1 MRYQTQNQPQT
12 IAAYFKAATILFG
25 AFILGIINL
34 GILVLVLFI
43 LDVLPLVAFNQ
54 ELTIYLVLGSIA
66 LLAIMAFTGDAVFK
80 KLVSKAKKDMSF
92 AKKLAAYR
100 QGKLI
105 QVVTLEASAL
115 VALVF
120 LMLTLHIALVVV
132 AALSLIQM
140 IRIFPKK
147 TELIEILDLS
157 FTDQQ
162 RLNNPDYVI
171 EQL

>member
-1 MRYQTQNQPQT
+1 MKYQTQNQSQT

-34 GILVLVLFI
+34 GIVVLVLFI
-43 LDVLPLVAFNQ
+43 LDILPLVVFDQ

-66 LLAIMAFTGDAVFK
+66 LLAIMTFTGDAVFK

-105 QVVTLEASAL
+105 QAVTLEASAL

-120 LMLTLHIALVVV
+120 LMLTLHIAFVVV

-140 IRIFPKK
+140 IRVFPKK
-147 TELIEILDLS
+147 MELIEMLDLS

-162 RLNNPDYVI
+162 KLNNPDYII
-171 EQL
+171 E

>member
-1 MRYQTQNQPQT
+1 MKYQIQNQPQT

-25 AFILGIINL
+25 AFILGIVNL
-34 GILVLVLFI
+34 GIVVLVLFI
-43 LDVLPLVAFNQ
+43 LDVLPLTVFDQ
-54 ELTIYLVLGSIA
+54 GLTIYLILGSIA

-80 KLVSKAKKDMSF
+80 KLVSTAKEEMNF
-92 AKKLAAYR
+92 ANKLGAYR

-105 QVVTLEASAL
+105 QIVTLEVSAL

-120 LMLTLHIALVVV
+120 LMLALHIAFVVV

-140 IRIFPKK
+140 IRVFPKK
-147 TELIEILDLS
+147 TELIEMLDLS

-162 RLNNPDYVI
+162 KLNNPDYVI